1 MKRLRSASVSSALVF
16 QLLAAM
22 TFVSSANAL
31 EDGANLDARLDFVV
45 FAGNKRIGTHTF
57 DVETKNGIRVVTS
70 SAKFKYSVLFIP
82 AYRYEHSSEERWVG
96 NCLLDIDARTNAN
109 GKQSSVSGTKSEQG
123 FRLEQDLV
131 STALPD
137 CIMTFAYWNPDFLQ
151 QSQLL
156 NPQTGEFV
164 DVEIRKVGA
173 DDVNVAGQLVSATR
187 FELKSPD
194 GVLTLWYS
202 DSSEWLALE
211 SLDKGGRTIR
221 YERS

>member
-1 MKRLRSASVSSALVF
+1 MNYLRTGCAAYALVLQF
-16 QLLAAM
+16 SVAIMFANP
-22 TFVSSANAL
+22 ANAL
-31 EDGANLDARLDFVV
+31 ENDTSLDAELSFDV
-45 FAGNKRIGTHTF
+45 FAGDKRIGTHTF
-57 DVETKNGIRVVTS
+57 DVETTNGIRVVTS
-70 SAKFKYSVLFIP
+70 LAKFKVTVLFIP
-82 AYRYEHSSEERWVG
+82 AYRYEHSSEEHWVG

-109 GKQSSVSGTKSEQG
+109 GKQSTVSGTRSEQG
-123 FRLEQDLV
+123 FHLERDPA

-164 DVEIRKVGA
+164 EVDIREIGA
-173 DDVNVAGQLVSATR
+173 DDVKVRGQLVAATR
-187 FELKSPD
+187 FELTSPD
-194 GVLTLWYS
+194 GLLTLWYS

-211 SLDKGGRTIR
+211 SLDKDGRTIR